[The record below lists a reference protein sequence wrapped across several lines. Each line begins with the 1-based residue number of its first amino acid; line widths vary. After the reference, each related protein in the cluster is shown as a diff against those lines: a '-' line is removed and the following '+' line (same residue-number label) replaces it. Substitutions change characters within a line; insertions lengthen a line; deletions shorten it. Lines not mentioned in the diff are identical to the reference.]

1 MWTAPALRPQ
11 LWRTRRERTFNQ
23 PSPSAV
29 PKRLQRACNVPLPE
43 HAEHLKIGGAGEI
56 RTHGA
61 DNRTTDANQAWDFC
75 GCGSLPPDPPE
86 ATNQLS
92 STPSLRIAEHEMY
105 GLSEWPPSH
114 VQSVLS
120 AAQSDFLD
128 GAILMARRTFFRLKS
143 LTLRAG

>member
-1 MWTAPALRPQ
+1 MDSAALRPR

-61 DNRTTDANQAWDFC
+61 DNRTTDANRRGITAGAVRLC
-75 GCGSLPPDPPE
+75 
-86 ATNQLS
+86 
-92 STPSLRIAEHEMY
+92 IAEHEMY
-105 GLSEWPPSH
+105 GLSEWLPSH